1 MTDTSGPLRVLA
13 VDDEPPALAELAYL
27 LGENVGV
34 GAVSTAASGPDA
46 LRLLQSQ
53 PVDAVFLD
61 IRMPGLDGLELA
73 RVLAQF
79 ADPPRVVFVTAY
91 DDYAVDAFDL
101 QACDYVLKPLRPER
115 LAETVRRLTESPAA
129 GAHATGAQPGSPSA
143 GAEPGEMIPVELG
156 GVTRFVA
163 RSDVRY
169 AEAHGDYVRLHT
181 GGESHLVRVPL
192 STLEGRWSEA
202 GFVRIHRRHLVAL
215 AHIDELRWEGTRASV
230 RIGDEL
236 LPVSRRQTRELR
248 DRLVRG
254 ARPAGPGRGRG
265 PVETL

>member
-1 MTDTSGPLRVLA
+1 MTDTNGPLHVLA

-27 LGENVGV
+27 LGENAGV

-101 QACDYVLKPLRPER
+101 QASDYVLKPLRPER
-115 LAETVRRLTESPAA
+115 LAETVRRLTGSPPGA
-129 GAHATGAQPGSPSA
+129 GAHVP

-169 AEAHGDYVRLHT
+169 VEAHGDYVRLHT

-254 ARPAGPGRGRG
+254 ARPGCGQG
-265 PVETL
+265 PVGTW